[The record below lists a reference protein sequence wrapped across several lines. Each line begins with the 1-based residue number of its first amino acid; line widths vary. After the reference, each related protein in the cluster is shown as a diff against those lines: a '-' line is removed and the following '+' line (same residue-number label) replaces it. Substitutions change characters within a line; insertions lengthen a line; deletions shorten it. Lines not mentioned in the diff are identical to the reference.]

1 MLGSNGGSSPTHQ
14 TERALG
20 GGVTGGGVLAL
31 GEQNLNR
38 LSGSRV
44 SNSKVISRG
53 NLRAVLPAGASI
65 FRGQQSKYIG
75 YSGSRSKQ
83 CPGLQSRN

>member
-1 MLGSNGGSSPTHQ
+1 M
-14 TERALG
+14 
-20 GGVTGGGVLAL
+20 L

-53 NLRAVLPAGASI
+53 NLRAGLPAGVRRMQRPI
-65 FRGQQSKYIG
+65 EQIYRVEQEK
-75 YSGSRSKQ
+75 KQ
-83 CPGLQSRN
+83 TVSWLQSRN